1 MRMFVAGGTGALGS
15 RVVQLLAQSGHE
27 VTATARSTEGAERIR
42 AMGGRPIDIDLFDF
56 KALRSAVR
64 GCDVV
69 FRLTTKIPP
78 LMQMRRAEAWAETG
92 RLRIEGTRLL
102 NEACSDERV
111 GTCIHESITF
121 VYNDGGDNW
130 LDEDSPVSD
139 GGAAPLRDALE
150 AEAEAQKFTRRGGRA
165 VILRFAA
172 FYAADSSQSLDMA
185 ERARRRRL
193 ALIGP
198 SRNWF
203 SSIHLDDAAAATLA
217 ALRAPAGIY
226 NVSDD
231 DPVQLSTFMTS
242 MARAAGGRGLPK
254 LPSVAGNAA
263 LGVTWRYLR
272 RSQRVSSAR
281 MQRLTGWT
289 PKVHNARE
297 GWISVARE
305 WGRVTNSKG

>member
-1 MRMFVAGGTGALGS
+1 MKLFVAGGTGALGS
-15 RVVQLLAQSGHE
+15 RVVRLLALAGHE
-27 VTATARSTEGAERIR
+27 VTATARSGDGAERIL
-42 AMGGRPIDIDLFDF
+42 AMGATPVDTDLFDF

-64 GCDVV
+64 GCDAV

-78 LMQMRRAEAWAETG
+78 LMQMRNAEAWEETG

-102 NEACSDERV
+102 NEACSDEHV
-111 GTCIHESITF
+111 GACIHESITF
-121 VYNDGGDNW
+121 VYEHGGDAW
-130 LDEDSPVSD
+130 LDEDAPVSD

-172 FYAADSSQSLDMA
+172 FYASDSSQSLDMA
-185 ERARRRRL
+185 ERARRRRM
-193 ALIGP
+193 ALVGP

-203 SSIHLDDAAAATLA
+203 SSIHLDDAATATVA

-231 DPVQLSTFMTS
+231 DPVPLSVFMTS
-242 MARAAGGRGLPK
+242 MSRAAGGRGLPRV
-254 LPSVAGNAA
+254 PAIVGGVA
-263 LGVTWRYLR
+263 LGVTWRYLQ

-281 MQRLTGWT
+281 MQRLTGWA
-289 PKVHNARE
+289 PSVHNARQ
-297 GWISVARE
+297 GWIRIARE
-305 WGRVTNSKG
+305 WGRVTESKG

>member
-1 MRMFVAGGTGALGS
+1 MRLFVVGGTGALGS
-15 RVVQLLAQSGHE
+15 RVVRLLAEGGHE
-27 VTATARSTEGAERIR
+27 VTATARTDAGAQQIR
-42 AMGGRPIDIDLFDF
+42 AVGATPVDIDLFDVA
-56 KALRSAVR
+56 ALRTAIR
-64 GCDVV
+64 GSDVV

-78 LMQMRRAEAWAETG
+78 LMQMRKTEAWAETG
-92 RLRIEGTRLL
+92 RLRVEGTRAL
-102 NEACSDERV
+102 NRACSDEHV

-121 VYNDGGDNW
+121 VYEDGGDNW

-139 GGAAPLRDALE
+139 AGAAPLRDALE
-150 AEAEAQKFTRRGGRA
+150 AEAEAQKFTGADARA

-172 FYAADSSQSLDMA
+172 FYAADSSQSLEMA
-185 ERARRRRL
+185 DRARRRRL

-203 SSIHLDDAAAATLA
+203 SSIHLDDAAHATVA

-231 DPVQLSTFMTS
+231 DPVQLATFMTS
-242 MARAAGGRGLPK
+242 MARAASGRGLPK
-254 LPSVAGNAA
+254 LPSIVGGAA
-263 LGVTWRYLR
+263 LGVAWRYLQ

-289 PKVHNARE
+289 PTVRNARE
-297 GWISVARE
+297 GWVRIANE
-305 WGRVTNSKG
+305 WGHVTKSKG

>member
-15 RVVQLLAQSGHE
+15 RVVRLLAQGGHQI
-27 VTATARSTEGAERIR
+27 TATARTDHGAQVIR
-42 AMGGRPIDIDLFDF
+42 AMGATPVDIDLFDF

-78 LMQMRRAEAWAETG
+78 LMRMRNAEAWAETG

-102 NEACSDERV
+102 NEACSDEHV
-111 GTCIHESITF
+111 GACIHESITF
-121 VYNDGGDNW
+121 VYEDGGDNW

-139 GGAAPLRDALE
+139 GGAEPLRDALE
-150 AEAEAQKFTRRGGRA
+150 AEIEAQKFTRRGGRA
-165 VILRFAA
+165 VVLRFAA
-172 FYAADSSQSLDMA
+172 FYASDSSQSLEMA
-185 ERARRRRL
+185 DRARRRRL

-203 SSIHLDDAAAATLA
+203 SSIHLDDAAQATVA

-231 DPVQLSTFMTS
+231 DPVQLATFMTS

-254 LPSVAGNAA
+254 LPSIAGGPA

-281 MQRLTGWT
+281 MQRSTGWKPT
-289 PKVHNARE
+289 VHNARA
-297 GWISVARE
+297 GWIRIARE
-305 WGRVTNSKG
+305 WQRVTESKG

>member
-15 RVVQLLAQSGHE
+15 RVVRLLAQSGHE
-27 VTATARSTEGAERIR
+27 VTATARSIEGADRLR
-42 AMGGRPIDIDLFDF
+42 VSGRPIDIDLFDF

-78 LMQMRRAEAWAETG
+78 LMQMRRAEAWSETG
-92 RLRIEGTRLL
+92 RLRIEGSRLL
-102 NEACSDERV
+102 NEACSDEDV
-111 GTCIHESITF
+111 ATCIHESITF
-121 VYNDGGDNW
+121 VYDDGGDNW

-150 AEAEAQKFTRRGGRA
+150 AEAEAQKLTRRGGRA

-172 FYAADSSQSLDMA
+172 FCAADSSQSLEMA
-185 ERARRRRL
+185 ERARRHRL

-203 SSIHLDDAAAATLA
+203 TSIHLDDAAAATLA

-226 NVSDD
+226 DD

-254 LPSVAGNAA
+254 LPAVAGNAA

-281 MQRLTGWT
+281 MQHLTGWT
-289 PKVHNARE
+289 PKAHTASE
-297 GWISVARE
+297 GWIGVARE
-305 WGRVTNSKG
+305 WGHVTNSKG

>member
-1 MRMFVAGGTGALGS
+1 
-15 RVVQLLAQSGHE
+15 
-27 VTATARSTEGAERIR
+27 
-42 AMGGRPIDIDLFDF
+42 
-56 KALRSAVR
+56 
-64 GCDVV
+64 
-69 FRLTTKIPP
+69 
-78 LMQMRRAEAWAETG
+78 MQMRRAEAWAETG

>member
-1 MRMFVAGGTGALGS
+1 MRLFVVGGTGALGS
-15 RVVQLLAQSGHE
+15 RVVRLLAEGGNE
-27 VTATARSTEGAERIR
+27 GTATARTDAGAQQIR
-42 AMGGRPIDIDLFDF
+42 AVGATPVDIDLFDVA
-56 KALRSAVR
+56 ALRTAVR

-130 LDEDSPVSD
+130 LDGDSPGSD

-217 ALRAPAGIY
+217 ALRAPAASY
-226 NVSDD
+226 NV
-231 DPVQLSTFMTS
+231 
-242 MARAAGGRGLPK
+242 
-254 LPSVAGNAA
+254 
-263 LGVTWRYLR
+263 
-272 RSQRVSSAR
+272 
-281 MQRLTGWT
+281 
-289 PKVHNARE
+289 
-297 GWISVARE
+297 
-305 WGRVTNSKG
+305 